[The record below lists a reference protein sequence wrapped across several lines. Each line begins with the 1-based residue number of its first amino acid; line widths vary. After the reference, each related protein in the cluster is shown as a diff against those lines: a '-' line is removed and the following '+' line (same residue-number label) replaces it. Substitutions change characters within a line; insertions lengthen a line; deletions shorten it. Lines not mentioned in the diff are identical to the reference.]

1 MEFGVLSPMFGMAMV
16 NSLSEVIR
24 IQQQAAEQARA
35 QLDIQPRAEDM
46 QVPAP
51 AEQVQRPCETQRPM

>member
-16 NSLSEVIR
+16 NSLSEVVR

-35 QLDIQPRAEDM
+35 QLDIQPRAEDV

-51 AEQVQRPCETQRPM
+51 APQAQRPCETQHPM

>member
-1 MEFGVLSPMFGMAMV
+1 MFGMGMV
-16 NSLSEVIR
+16 NSLSEVLR